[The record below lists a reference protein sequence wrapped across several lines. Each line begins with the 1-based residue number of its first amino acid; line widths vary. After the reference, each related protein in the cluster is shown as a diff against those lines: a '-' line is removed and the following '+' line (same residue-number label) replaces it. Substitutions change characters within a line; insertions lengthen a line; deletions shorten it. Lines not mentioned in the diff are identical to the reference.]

1 MSQIRVEI
9 ESKSSYIKA
18 LRQVL
23 KEFLRVNNYD
33 EEDEIFMFELALNEA
48 IANVIEHTYN
58 FEENHSINVEFSI
71 DEERVFCISI
81 RDFGKKV
88 DPQKIQ
94 PRDLEDYRDG
104 GLGVFIIQKV
114 FGNMI
119 WDDVT
124 EGNLLC
130 LYKKL

>member
-1 MSQIRVEI
+1 MEI
-9 ESKSSYIKA
+9 ESKSIYIKA
-18 LRQVL
+18 LRLVL

>member
-1 MSQIRVEI
+1 MSQIKMEI
-9 ESKSSYIKA
+9 ESKSIYIKA
-18 LRQVL
+18 LRLVL
-23 KEFLRVNNYD
+23 KEFLRVNNYN

-58 FEENHSINVEFSI
+58 FEENHRINVEFSI
-71 DEERVFCISI
+71 DEERVFCITV

-114 FGNMI
+114 FGNMR
-119 WDDVT
+119 WDDVP
-124 EGNLLC
+124 EGNLLY

>member
-1 MSQIRVEI
+1 MSQIKMEI
-9 ESKSSYIKA
+9 ESKSIYIKA
-18 LRQVL
+18 LRLVL

>member
-23 KEFLRVNNYD
+23 KEFLRVNNYN

-71 DEERVFCISI
+71 DEERVFCIKI
-81 RDFGKKV
+81 RDFGRKV

-94 PRDLEDYRDG
+94 LRDLEDHRDG

-114 FGNMI
+114 FGNMR
-119 WDDVT
+119 WDDVP
-124 EGNLLC
+124 EGNLLY